1 MDNKARLER
10 LRESDWFSLFGVR
23 KPTFEKML
31 GILEE
36 AYVELH
42 KRGGSTP
49 RLNVLDKLVVTLGY
63 YHDYRTMQ
71 NIAFDY
77 GVSKSR
83 VSDAVRWVE
92 QTLLRDGTF
101 SLPSKRV
108 LARADSPVAIAVLDV
123 TGCETQRPKKNSAAP
138 IRARRSGIPS
148 RTRS

>member
-1 MDNKARLER
+1 MDNISRLAKTKE
-10 LRESDWFSLFGVR
+10 DDYFSLFGVR

-36 AYVELH
+36 AYVALH

-49 RLNVLDKLVVTLGY
+49 RLSVLDKLVVTLGY

-77 GVSKSR
+77 DVSKSR
-83 VSDAVRWVE
+83 VCDAVKWVE

-101 SLPSKRV
+101 ALPSKRA
-108 LARADSPVAIAVLDV
+108 LAKADTPVAIAVVDV
-123 TGCETQRPKKNSAAP
+123 TECETQRPKKNSAVRIPAKK
-138 IRARRSGIPS
+138 SGTQS
-148 RTRS
+148 RIKS